1 MFLVNSRFPLVCATS
16 SSSGG
21 KPLYSN
27 EVLLLPKLR
36 RYFAEFLN
44 HSSLDRLGILY
55 LPTCVGLG
63 YGHRANSLLGFSR
76 QHGIGDFACIGSASR
91 LGVIRLQLSSEPTY
105 TLTPGQPSPGLTY
118 PPASPISYPPSVGR
132 FAVPKDGSPLVP
144 DIGLGADTVVLE
156 YQPVVHRLRLS
167 ASP

>member
-1 MFLVNSRFPLVCATS
+1 M
-16 SSSGG
+16 
-21 KPLYSN
+21 
-27 EVLLLPKLR
+27 
-36 RYFAEFLN
+36 
-44 HSSLDRLGILY
+44 
-55 LPTCVGLG
+55 G

-132 FAVPKDGSPLVP
+132 FAVPKDITKYYNVKWTFAVDG
-144 DIGLGADTVVLE
+144 TVLDSRPKWLTDQYAKTLIDNPRIQAE
-156 YQPVVHRLRLS
+156 AKRGQPVYAQSHSQPPNAYGSGLMLGSDGAALPRIGAPLGE
-167 ASP
+167 

>member
-16 SSSGG
+16 SSSES
-21 KPLYSN
+21 KSRHSN

-44 HSSLDRLGILY
+44 HSSPDRLGILY

-63 YGHRANSLLGFSR
+63 YGHRANSPLSFSR

-91 LGVIRLQLSSEPTY
+91 LGVDDSNSHRSPPTRLPQVNHRLGSLTLLRPSSVTRHR
-105 TLTPGQPSPGLTY
+105 LVGSPPEG
-118 PPASPISYPPSVGR
+118 
-132 FAVPKDGSPLVP
+132 DSPLVP
-144 DIGLGADTVVLE
+144 GIGLCAYTVVPE